1 MTTVRTLIAVPA
13 QARRGEVV
21 PIRATV
27 QHAMESGFRPDGQGR
42 TVPRDIVTRFECRL
56 DEQLVFAADMYPA
69 IAANPYLSFT
79 LKAERSGRLLFSW
92 SGDNGFSH
100 SESRPFVVA

>member
-1 MTTVRTLIAVPA
+1 MDREVPGA
-13 QARRGEVV
+13 PAGVDDEV
-21 PIRATV
+21 
-27 QHAMESGFRPDGQGR
+27 
-42 TVPRDIVTRFECRL
+42 ECRL